1 MWPAISSQKK
11 CYYKYMSAI
20 RLIGLLENQ
29 TIRFT
34 QPGLFNDPFE
44 MPAMIAAQEAHDLW
58 TSIYLPKLIGQTTG
72 DILEHAMRR
81 PFEINPRLLD
91 FPATVI
97 AGTFR
102 SESVSPGD
110 DSLTSEQA
118 HDLAWFRLTEGE
130 KREVDDRRSII
141 DRVREIDQTF
151 GILSLT
157 ESYDNLLMWAH
168 YADEHRG
175 VVVEIETSDPAFLE
189 PDPDR
194 QDPREVRYSFSR
206 PRLSVDD
213 QVLLDVFFTKSPQ
226 WEYEREYRIV
236 RRLEHATR
244 IKPKPP
250 IGFDLRLMSSMKD
263 VDDIPTAGKNLFIV
277 ADATNGLH
285 FRIFDGD
292 GKLVVDTDETRLTE
306 QARQIEDL
314 RKQLEGLWPP
324 HELTRSDKDRVIT
337 AVTSI
342 AIVDHTRWKQL
353 VKL

>member
-11 CYYKYMSAI
+11 CYYKYLSAI
-20 RLIGLLENQ
+20 RLNGLLENQ

-118 HDLAWFRLTEGE
+118 HDLAWSRLTEGE

-175 VVVEIETSDPAFLE
+175 AVVEIETSDPAFLE

-194 QDPREVRYSFSR
+194 QDPREVRYSLSR

-244 IKPKPP
+244 IEPKSPTDPP
-250 IGFDLRLMSSMKD
+250 IYVFPCPNRCLRSIIFGQRFPQNRPEL
-263 VDDIPTAGKNLFIV
+263 V
-277 ADATNGLH
+277 AAVREHLNQTS
-285 FRIFDGD
+285 
-292 GKLVVDTDETRLTE
+292 TE
-306 QARQIEDL
+306 HVALRQARVDRAEYRL
-314 RKQLEGLWPP
+314 L
-324 HELTRSDKDRVIT
+324 HEEITRDRVGK
-337 AVTSI
+337 VGED
-342 AIVDHTRWKQL
+342 VVL
-353 VKL
+353 PKL